1 MENTIRFQKHQQE
14 EFKEACQRGE
24 QIEQIVAEALKVQKA
39 EQDRLINRMKSKLG
53 SIETGIISAYQL
65 SERAVGYMISNDITG
80 DSTDELWCY
89 VNSVNAILI
98 LLEEILMTPD

>member
-14 EFKEACQRGE
+14 EFKAAYQRGE

-89 VNSVNAILI
+89 VNSVNAILT